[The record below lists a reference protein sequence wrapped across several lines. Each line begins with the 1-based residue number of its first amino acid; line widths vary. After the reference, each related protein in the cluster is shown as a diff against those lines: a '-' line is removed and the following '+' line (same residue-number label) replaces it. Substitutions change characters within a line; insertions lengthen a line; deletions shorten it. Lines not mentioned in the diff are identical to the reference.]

1 MTMLVILLKLVNNN
15 TVLELLL
22 QARIVNYIFM
32 SKSLEQDS

>member
-1 MTMLVILLKLVNNN
+1 MAMLVILLKFVSNN

-22 QARIVNYIFM
+22 RARLINCIFI